1 MVERVPVVLGGG
13 IGDRDGEGGQQ
24 CALFPLHPGGT
35 KEESSHVYFTQAD
48 VRPEVPCALL
58 SDSLRHNGE

>member
-24 CALFPLHPGGT
+24 CALFPLHPGGPKKKAPMYT
-35 KEESSHVYFTQAD
+35 SLKQMCVQKY
-48 VRPEVPCALL
+48 PVP
-58 SDSLRHNGE
+58 S